1 MIRIYLDW
9 NVISNLK
16 KTEFQDINNFIKK
29 HKDKLLFPY
38 SPAHFNDLM
47 KSYSPDNEFFKID
60 LETLDYLSGKH
71 LIRWEEN
78 GVKPLFGAPKE
89 YFENEKDK
97 EDIFS
102 LMDIDKIF
110 NDLNAT
116 TNEIGLG
123 NFGEIIKGLYQL
135 QPSGIDITPEN
146 EKVIKNMF
154 PNLKSNS
161 SMWDF
166 MKDMGQFSKNL
177 LQDRDYYKDFRKTLK
192 EQGLKLE
199 PNHGNWTYDEVIT
212 NIDNFLDSYDAKMT
226 YLDYVKTVFKFRDK
240 PMTDYEFYTTAY
252 LMLDMIGYKS
262 DKLPKTSD
270 NMQNIQTDGE
280 HSFYGA
286 HCDFFVT
293 MDKKLRIKSKVLYK
307 EFNVPTK
314 IIEPN
319 QLISELEKILHI
331 PSKEQNFLKEV
342 LSFCSKENLIQFY
355 PKADD
360 NEVETYIFKLPSFY
374 FNFFNY
380 LVLRNYQENGS
391 IILTFKKVFKNFSR
405 FIYYT
410 EAEMLIDSIVKIFG
424 YNNDQELNKKKKEFV
439 YENNDTSFDWSFDQ
453 GVIKLIKD
461 EDTKRPILNY
471 SISINN
477 LAKEK

>member
-16 KTEFQDINNFIKK
+16 KTEFQDVYNFIKK

-47 KSYSPDNEFFKID
+47 KSYSPDNEFFEMD
-60 LETLDYLSGKH
+60 LETLNYLSGKH
-71 LIRWEEN
+71 LIRWEET
-78 GVKPLFGAPKE
+78 GVKPLFGTPKE

-110 NDLNAT
+110 NDLNIA

-123 NFGEIIKGLYQL
+123 DFGEIVKGLYQI

-146 EKVIKNMF
+146 EKVIKKMF
-154 PNLKSNS
+154 PNLKPNS

-192 EQGLKLE
+192 KQGLKLE
-199 PNHGNWTYDEVIT
+199 PNHGNWTYDEVIK
-212 NIDNFLDSYDAKMT
+212 NIDDFLLSFDTKMT
-226 YLDYVKTVFKFRDK
+226 YLDYVKTVFKFREK
-240 PMTDYEFYTTAY
+240 PMSDYEFYTTAY

-262 DKLPKTSD
+262 DKLPKTTD
-270 NMQNIQTDGE
+270 NMQNVQTDGE

-286 HCDFFVT
+286 HCDFFIT
-293 MDKKLRIKSKVLYK
+293 MDTKLQIKSKVLYN

-314 IIEPN
+314 IIEPD
-319 QLISELEKILHI
+319 QLISELKKILYL

-342 LSFCSKENLIQFY
+342 LTFCSEENLIKSY
-355 PKADD
+355 PKAVD
-360 NEVETYIFKLPSFY
+360 EVETFIFKLPSFY

-380 LVLRNYQENGS
+380 LVLRNYQEKGS
-391 IILTFKKVFKNFSR
+391 LIFTFKKVFKNFSR

-410 EAEMLIDSIVKIFG
+410 ESEMLIDSIVNVFG
-424 YNNDQELNKKKKEFV
+424 YNNDQELNKKKEEFV
-439 YENNDTSFDWSFDQ
+439 YEDNDTSFDWSFDQ
-453 GVIKLIKD
+453 GFIKLIKD
-461 EDTKRPILNY
+461 EETKRPLLIII
-471 SISINN
+471 ISTDV
-477 LAKEK
+477 LTKES

>member
-16 KTEFQDINNFIKK
+16 KTEFQDVYNFIKK

-47 KSYSPDNEFFKID
+47 KSYSPENEFFEMD
-60 LETLDYLSGKH
+60 LETLNYLSGKH
-71 LIRWEEN
+71 LIRWEETS
-78 GVKPLFGAPKE
+78 VKPLFGTPKE

-110 NDLNAT
+110 NDLNVA

-123 NFGEIIKGLYQL
+123 DFGEIVKGLYQI
-135 QPSGIDITPEN
+135 QPSGVDITPEN
-146 EKVIKNMF
+146 EKVVKKMF
-154 PNLKSNS
+154 PNLKPNS

-177 LQDRDYYKDFRKTLK
+177 LQDRDYYKDFRKTSK
-192 EQGLKLE
+192 EQGLKLKN
-199 PNHGNWTYDEVIT
+199 NHGNWTYDEVIK
-212 NIDNFLDSYDAKMT
+212 NIDDFLGNFNTKMT
-226 YLDYVKTVFKFRDK
+226 YLDYVKTVFKFREK
-240 PMTDYEFYTTAY
+240 PMTDYEYYTTAY

-262 DKLPKTSD
+262 DKLPKVTD

-286 HCDFFVT
+286 HCDFFVA
-293 MDKKLRIKSKVLYK
+293 MDKKLRIKSKVLYN

-314 IIEPN
+314 IIEPE
-319 QLISELEKILHI
+319 QLISELKKILYI
-331 PSKEQNFLKEV
+331 PSKEHNFLKEV
-342 LSFCSKENLIQFY
+342 LTFCSEENLIKSY

-360 NEVETYIFKLPSFY
+360 DEVETFIFKLPSFY

-380 LVLRNYQENGS
+380 LVLRNYQDKGS
-391 IILTFKKVFKNFSR
+391 LIFTFKKVFKNFSR

-410 EAEMLIDSIVKIFG
+410 ESEMLINSIVKVFG

-439 YENNDTSFDWSFDQ
+439 YEDNDTSFDWSFDQ
-453 GVIKLIKD
+453 GFVKLIKD
-461 EDTKRPILNY
+461 EETKRPLLNII
-471 SISINN
+471 ISTDV
-477 LAKEK
+477 LTKES